1 MTGDN
6 DDVSENNSVEV
17 CGDDVSSS
25 SSSREGSWKAGD
37 VIVDADAGVVDNL
50 GVGDDSDSN
59 ET

>member
-6 DDVSENNSVEV
+6 DDVSENNSVEI

-25 SSSREGSWKAGD
+25 SSGEGSWKAGD
-37 VIVDADAGVVDNL
+37 VIVDADAGVVENL